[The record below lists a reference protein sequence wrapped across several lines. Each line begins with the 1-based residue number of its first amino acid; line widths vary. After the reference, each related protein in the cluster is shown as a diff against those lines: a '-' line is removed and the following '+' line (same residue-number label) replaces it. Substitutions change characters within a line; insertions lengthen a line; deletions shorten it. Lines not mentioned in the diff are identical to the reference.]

1 MTLLARCNPGRVRS
15 SHAYRPCSFS
25 WLSSQRFQVIAKP
38 LEFPARMMI
47 APSTR
52 RSRKA
57 MARGINH
64 VIRPG
69 VEVDVGDEGSR
80 AALMALMAA
89 NDDFVELC
97 G

>member
-1 MTLLARCNPGRVRS
+1 
-15 SHAYRPCSFS
+15 
-25 WLSSQRFQVIAKP
+25 
-38 LEFPARMMI
+38 
-47 APSTR
+47 
-52 RSRKA
+52 